1 MRGIVIRRT
10 DGKYF
15 QGCGYGGPGNPVP
28 YFTEDIHLAQVYKS
42 PIGAQKAAKLYGGFR
57 GAAELDEEGRA
68 AQWLGF
74 IIYGYGGWRIIQEKP
89 EHFEPN
95 DYEGNNGPL
104 KSDHVDAFE

>member
-1 MRGIVIRRT
+1 MRGIVIRRR
-10 DGKYF
+10 DGKYY
-15 QGCGYGGPGNPVP
+15 QGSGYGGPGHPVP
-28 YFTEDIHLAQVYKS
+28 YFTEDIRLAQVYKTLT
-42 PIGAQKAAKLYGGFR
+42 GTQKAAKLCGGFR

-74 IIYGYGGWRIIQEKP
+74 IDYGYGGWRIILEDP
-89 EHFEPN
+89 GDFDPN